1 MKRFALDLHLHTTLS
16 SCADPAMSPLAVATH
31 ARECGLS
38 LIALCDHDR
47 VGAAYGL
54 ARVPGLEVLHGVEIT
69 TFEKTHLLGIL
80 PDWDAALAL
89 AADLGLPRGLGPE
102 RQVPQGSCPTLP
114 EGVNAIHRA
123 GGVAI
128 AAHVDRPS
136 SGLLGRVG
144 CIPEVGLDA
153 IELSASGLCRM
164 DTMHLEQYGLPVLVG
179 SDSHDLS
186 EIGTVFCTVSMRSAC
201 FEDLA
206 LALREASDWR
216 CDCA

>member
-16 SCADPAMSPLAVATH
+16 SCADRAMSPLAVAKH

-47 VGAAYGL
+47 VGAACSVGK
-54 ARVPGLEVLHGVEIT
+54 VPGLEVLHGVEIT
-69 TFEKTHLLGIL
+69 TFERTHLLGIL
-80 PDWDAALAL
+80 PDWEAAQALAD
-89 AADLGLPRGLGPE
+89 ALGLPCGTAPE
-102 RQVPQGSCPTLP
+102 PQGSCPTLS
-114 EGVNAIHRA
+114 EGVQAIHRT

-186 EIGTVFCTVSMRSAC
+186 EIGSVFCTVTMRSAC
-201 FEDLA
+201 FAELA
-206 LALREASDWR
+206 RALREGADWR

>member
-1 MKRFALDLHLHTTLS
+1 VKRFALDLHLHTTLS
-16 SCADPAMSPLAVATH
+16 SCADRTMSPLAVAVH

-47 VGAAYGL
+47 VGAAHGL
-54 ARVPGLEVLHGVEIT
+54 VPVPGLEVLHGVEIT

-80 PDWDAALAL
+80 PSWDAARAL
-89 AADLGLPRGLGPE
+89 AADLGLPCGWDPE
-102 RQVPQGSCPTLP
+102 RPVLQGPCPTLP
-114 EGVNAIHRA
+114 EGVQAIHRA

-186 EIGTVFCTVSMRSAC
+186 EIGSVFCTVSMRSAC
-201 FEDLA
+201 FEELVR
-206 LALREASDWR
+206 ALRDASDWR